1 MVEGKRQYRSR
12 IEIAASII
20 EIAKNGARKTRIM
33 YLGNLSFD
41 LLQKYLEML
50 TGFGLIQSREGSA
63 PTYVAT
69 EKGYRFLED
78 FKELRKYS
86 DLAANK
92 KRSLERSLTPASARG
107 DLSRNVSGM
116 DVRQLGRINPAISG
130 TLPS

>member
-1 MVEGKRQYRSR
+1 
-12 IEIAASII
+12 
-20 EIAKNGARKTRIM
+20 M

-50 TGFGLIQSREGSA
+50 TGFGLIQTREGTA

-92 KRSLERSLTPASARG
+92 KLSLERSLTPAYVGG
-107 DLSRNVSGM
+107 DPSMGVNGL
-116 DVRQLGRINPAISG
+116 DHRQRKEVETA
-130 TLPS
+130 TF